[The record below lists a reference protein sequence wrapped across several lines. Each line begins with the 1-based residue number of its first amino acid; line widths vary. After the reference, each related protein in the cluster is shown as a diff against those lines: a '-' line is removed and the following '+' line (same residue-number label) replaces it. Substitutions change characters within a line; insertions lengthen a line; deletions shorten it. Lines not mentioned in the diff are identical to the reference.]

1 MTDPHDPA
9 LPDPVPSDPGPRG
22 RESAG
27 PSPDDPTPTTPPT
40 APFTPRPSVGGPTD
54 GDLAGGA
61 PVLFTTSHLC
71 KEQDRGMDYAL
82 DVVEYLTVDLA
93 TWLTDIGP
101 DGSGRGQ
108 EASERARHLGRM
120 VDQLC
125 TMSTLVELS
134 LRQRRQLGDPTTAW
148 VLLEQARQQL
158 GWAAST
164 AGALARSIARA
175 EGEVAPGPVDADAGL
190 TGDVLSDA
198 ALPDD
203 ETTMI
208 DDILEFFLER
218 DLAPRPDH
226 AREVVDMGDGVGVIP
241 DPRPRT
247 PLELVPL
254 QLLSATAMQCG
265 SVIDDPAPRT
275 LVDRLA
281 YGTYVARILGEAS
294 ELLREHGP
302 AAGQRELE
310 RLADTAQEAADI
322 MWQLT
327 PGPLDVFAP
336 RSDGPAAA

>member
-1 MTDPHDPA
+1 MTDPDPTD
-9 LPDPVPSDPGPRG
+9 PDPT
-22 RESAG
+22 
-27 PSPDDPTPTTPPT
+27 DPTPPAPPPT
-40 APFTPRPSVGGPTD
+40 VGGPTD
-54 GDLAGGA
+54 GDLTGGS
-61 PVLFTTSHLC
+61 PVLYTTAHLC
-71 KEQDRGMDYAL
+71 KEHDRGMDYTL

-93 TWLTDIGP
+93 TWLTDIAP

-134 LRQRRQLGDPTTAW
+134 LRQRRELGDPTTAW

-175 EGEVAPGPVDADAGL
+175 EGDVARGPADADAGL
-190 TGDVLSDA
+190 PDD

-208 DDILEFFLER
+208 DDVLEFFLER

-241 DPRPRT
+241 DPRPLT

-275 LVDRLA
+275 LVDRMA
-281 YGTYVARILGEAS
+281 YGTYVARLLDEAS
-294 ELLREHGP
+294 ELLREYGP

-327 PGPLDVFAP
+327 PGPLEVFAP